1 MMLCHF
7 GSSYLF
13 SRGRSGGLGKGDAG
27 LLLSL
32 LAARSAELDLVDRL
46 GSILAC
52 ALKVH
57 FALHPEECLKL

>member
-1 MMLCHF
+1 MILCHF
-7 GSSYLF
+7 ESSYLF

-57 FALHPEECLKL
+57 FALHPEKCLK